1 MFQLVHSA
9 IVFCPF
15 SMEAETVH
23 RRLGG
28 GAAHSNVV
36 CRFWMRGKCNR
47 NPCRFM
53 HRESESPNVYRRT
66 SKESNVLLEGQSMRR
81 SSYCLGNSMAGS
93 EAKTVQKSSNHDIKH
108 LPRKRPNPINSLAS
122 ATGGGVSEYKS
133 IEESSSSST
142 STDSGN
148 IEEIGACSKCSDASE
163 DKTVNKS
170 SNKACDY
177 WMSGSCINGDGC
189 QFLHSWCRGDWFSL
203 LANLKG
209 HTEAVCGVAHPS
221 GSDKL
226 YSGSSDGTV
235 HVWDCHTGQSTR
247 VINLGDEIGSLISEG
262 PWIFVGLPNVVKA
275 WNIETAADYNLNG
288 PVGQVYA
295 MTVSSDTLFAGAQDG
310 SILAWKG
317 STESPNPF
325 ELATSL
331 KGHTGAVICLTIG
344 RDRLYSASMD
354 STIRVW
360 ELDTLRCI
368 HMLKGHA
375 DAVMSLI
382 CWDEY
387 LLSCSLDRTIKVW
400 AATEEGNIEVIYTHE
415 KEHGAIALCGMHD
428 AEDKPVLFC
437 SCNDN
442 SIYLYDLPS
451 FNERGKIF
459 SKGEVRTIEI
469 GPSGLFFT
477 GDGTGLLN
485 VWKLAESH
493 GRVLQVA

>member
-1 MFQLVHSA
+1 MVQLVHSA

-15 SMEAETVH
+15 SMGAEAVH

-28 GAAHSNVV
+28 GAAHSNIV

-53 HRESESPNVYRRT
+53 HRESLPPNVYRRT

-81 SSYCLGNSMAGS
+81 SSYGLGNSMAGS
-93 EAKTVQKSSNHDIKH
+93 EAKTVQKSSNHDDKH
-108 LPRKRPNPINSLAS
+108 LPRKRPNPSNSLAS

-133 IEESSSSST
+133 IEESSISCT

-148 IEEIGACSKCSDASE
+148 MEEIGASSKCSDASE

-177 WMSGSCINGDGC
+177 WMSGSCIKGDGC
-189 QFLHSWCRGDWFSL
+189 QFLHSWFRGDWFSL

-209 HTEAVCGVAHPS
+209 HTQAVCGVALPS

-295 MTVSSDTLFAGAQDG
+295 MTVSSDTLFAGAQ
-310 SILAWKG
+310 A
-317 STESPNPF
+317 
-325 ELATSL
+325 
-331 KGHTGAVICLTIG
+331 
-344 RDRLYSASMD
+344 
-354 STIRVW
+354 W
-360 ELDTLRCI
+360 ELDTLQCI
-368 HMLKGHA
+368 HTLNGHV

-400 AATEEGNIEVIYTHE
+400 ASTKEGNIEVIYTHE
-415 KEHGAIALCGMHD
+415 KEHGAIALFGMHD
-428 AEDKPVLFC
+428 VEDKPVLFC

-451 FNERGKIF
+451 FNERGRIF
-459 SKGEVRTIEI
+459 SKGEVKTIET
-469 GPSGLFFT
+469 GPGGLFFT

>member
-1 MFQLVHSA
+1 
-9 IVFCPF
+9 
-15 SMEAETVH
+15 
-23 RRLGG
+23 
-28 GAAHSNVV
+28 
-36 CRFWMRGKCNR
+36 
-47 NPCRFM
+47 M
-53 HRESESPNVYRRT
+53 HRESLPPNVYRRT

-81 SSYCLGNSMAGS
+81 SSYGLGNSMAGS
-93 EAKTVQKSSNHDIKH
+93 EAKTVQKSSNHDVKH

-133 IEESSSSST
+133 IEESSSSCT

-148 IEEIGACSKCSDASE
+148 MEEIGASGKCSDASE

-177 WMSGSCINGDGC
+177 WMSGSCIKGDGC
-189 QFLHSWCRGDWFSL
+189 QFLHSWFRGLVSL

-209 HTEAVCGVAHPS
+209 HTEAVCGVALPS

-317 STESPNPF
+317 STENPNPF
-325 ELATSL
+325 EHATSL

-344 RDRLYSASMD
+344 RDWLYSGSMD
-354 STIRVW
+354 STIRDQMETMVAAVTTDATSNSQDDDSQ
-360 ELDTLRCI
+360 EISINVNCLYFDIVGGGKKRCVYGLGSHASTLYLDSFSSSATLHRIAMVTDHVADKCI
-368 HMLKGHA
+368 
-375 DAVMSLI
+375 
-382 CWDEY
+382 
-387 LLSCSLDRTIKVW
+387 
-400 AATEEGNIEVIYTHE
+400 
-415 KEHGAIALCGMHD
+415 
-428 AEDKPVLFC
+428 
-437 SCNDN
+437 
-442 SIYLYDLPS
+442 
-451 FNERGKIF
+451 
-459 SKGEVRTIEI
+459 
-469 GPSGLFFT
+469 
-477 GDGTGLLN
+477 
-485 VWKLAESH
+485 
-493 GRVLQVA
+493 RVLEEEIVLMREN

>member
-1 MFQLVHSA
+1 MVQLVHSA

-15 SMEAETVH
+15 SMGAEAVH

-28 GAAHSNVV
+28 GAAHSNIV

-53 HRESESPNVYRRT
+53 HRESLPPNVYRRT

-81 SSYCLGNSMAGS
+81 SSYGLGNSMAGS
-93 EAKTVQKSSNHDIKH
+93 EAKTVQKSSNHDDKH
-108 LPRKRPNPINSLAS
+108 LPRKRPNPSNSLAS
-122 ATGGGVSEYKS
+122 ATEV
-133 IEESSSSST
+133 
-142 STDSGN
+142 
-148 IEEIGACSKCSDASE
+148 
-163 DKTVNKS
+163 
-170 SNKACDY
+170 
-177 WMSGSCINGDGC
+177 
-189 QFLHSWCRGDWFSL
+189 
-203 LANLKG
+203 
-209 HTEAVCGVAHPS
+209 AVCGVALPS

-288 PVGQVYA
+288 P
-295 MTVSSDTLFAGAQDG
+295 DG

-317 STESPNPF
+317 STENPNPF
-325 ELATSL
+325 EHATSL

-344 RDRLYSASMD
+344 RDWLYSGSMD
-354 STIRVW
+354 STIRAW
-360 ELDTLRCI
+360 ELDTLQCI
-368 HMLKGHA
+368 HTLNGHV

-400 AATEEGNIEVIYTHE
+400 ASTKEGNIEVIYTHE
-415 KEHGAIALCGMHD
+415 KEHGAIALFGMHD
-428 AEDKPVLFC
+428 VEDKPVLFC

-451 FNERGKIF
+451 FNERGRIF
-459 SKGEVRTIEI
+459 SKGEVKTIET
-469 GPSGLFFT
+469 GPGGLFFT

>member
-1 MFQLVHSA
+1 
-9 IVFCPF
+9 
-15 SMEAETVH
+15 
-23 RRLGG
+23 
-28 GAAHSNVV
+28 
-36 CRFWMRGKCNR
+36 
-47 NPCRFM
+47 
-53 HRESESPNVYRRT
+53 
-66 SKESNVLLEGQSMRR
+66 
-81 SSYCLGNSMAGS
+81 MAGS
-93 EAKTVQKSSNHDIKH
+93 EAKTVQKSSNHDVKH
-108 LPRKRPNPINSLAS
+108 LPRKRPNPSNSLAS

-133 IEESSSSST
+133 IEESSSSCT

-148 IEEIGACSKCSDASE
+148 MEEIGASSKCSDGSE

-177 WMSGSCINGDGC
+177 WMSGSCIKGDGC
-189 QFLHSWCRGDWFSL
+189 QFLHSWFRGDWFSL

-209 HTEAVCGVAHPS
+209 HTEAVCGVALPS

-262 PWIFVGLPNVVKA
+262 PWVFVGLPNVVKA
-275 WNIETAADYNLNG
+275 WNMETAADYNLNG

-331 KGHTGAVICLTIG
+331 KGHTGAVISLTIG
-344 RDRLYSASMD
+344 RDRLYSGSMD
-354 STIRVW
+354 STIRAW
-360 ELDTLRCI
+360 ELDTLQCI
-368 HMLKGHA
+368 HTLNGHA

-382 CWDEY
+382 CWDDY
-387 LLSCSLDRTIKVW
+387 LLSCSLDRTIK
-400 AATEEGNIEVIYTHE
+400 
-415 KEHGAIALCGMHD
+415 GAIAFCGMHD
-428 AEDKPVLFC
+428 AKDKLVLFC

-451 FNERGKIF
+451 FNERGRIF
-459 SKGEVRTIEI
+459 SKGEVRTIET
-469 GPSGLFFT
+469 GPGGLFFT
-477 GDGTGLLN
+477 GDGTGSLN